1 MWPQI
6 KDLVERGG
14 RSKDPSLG
22 GDEFTPEQLA
32 LLDDLLAKKTDAERE
47 QNRQLAALVNLF

>member
-32 LLDDLLAKKTDAERE
+32 LLDGLLAEQTDAERE
-47 QNRQLAALVNLF
+47 QNRQLAALMSLF